1 MFKVIAVALV
11 LAGVVVGAK
20 YNREVNEVL
29 DVERYEYVM
38 DKVLE
43 GHLVF
48 EQLSEDLTQL
58 FEP

>member
-29 DVERYEYVM
+29 DVERYEYAM